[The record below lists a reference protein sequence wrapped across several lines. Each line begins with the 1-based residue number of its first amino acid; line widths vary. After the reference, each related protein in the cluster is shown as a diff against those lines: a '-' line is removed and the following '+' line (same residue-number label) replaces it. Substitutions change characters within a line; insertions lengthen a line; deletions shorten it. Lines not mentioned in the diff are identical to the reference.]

1 MDNFT
6 GQMDTDIGSY
16 LRSETITA
24 APYTTLTKLLEK
36 WSTIQPDR
44 EAVVCYSHDG
54 TRTSITYGKFYEDA
68 VKLARGLIR
77 IGILKGDY
85 VGIGGNNTPEWMV
98 GTYGVL
104 FAKAR
109 PVYFPF
115 HDKAGEG
122 IKRTLTKVGGCK
134 AILFDPGLG
143 DFHWEIMQR
152 IAKVDQKTGG
162 VLQSDIPA
170 LKWLIALSPIGSN
183 EGFPTIA
190 SVFCDDNIELPEID
204 PEDIA
209 AVMQTSGSTGYPKV
223 VEKSHYEFV
232 KYGDAYAF
240 LLDVDIKKDS
250 STIYYNDRPFFWLG
264 GYPGFVIVVGG
275 TRVTQ
280 KTTLALQSYSE
291 IVRFTKTIIH
301 QEKPDCGFFIVP
313 FYLEM
318 TRSEDFHWKF
328 RSVMVSGQPIPPI
341 CFEGM
346 GKAYDSISALYGSTE
361 AGMIAGK
368 IYRSSEPLGDKIIGM
383 LPLAGI
389 ELKVVGKDG
398 FIASRCSKG
407 ELYIRSSSPQFKG
420 YLNDPEK
427 TAVVLDSSGWYKT
440 DDFCQINSAG
450 HLEIMGR
457 VSDVMQISGNKI
469 TPSFIEEYVKRH
481 PDVMEVVVFAIKD
494 QSHADDVPC
503 AAVVR
508 VDGSTLT
515 EESLRVFIKQEL
527 NITEEGKFTENVYV
541 PRHIVFLN
549 NIPRTSTGKSDRKA
563 VKNVCLPVI

>member
-1 MDNFT
+1 MNFAV
-6 GQMDTDIGSY
+6 QMDMDIGSY
-16 LRSETITA
+16 LRSERIST

-36 WSTIQPDR
+36 WGTIQPDR
-44 EAVVCYSHDG
+44 EAIVCYSHDG
-54 TRTSITYGKFYEDA
+54 TRTSITYGKFYNDA
-68 VKLARGLIR
+68 VKLAKGLIR
-77 IGILKGDY
+77 IGVKEGNY

-115 HDKAGEG
+115 HDKTGDG

-143 DFHWEIMQR
+143 DSHWEIVQQ
-152 IAKVDQKTGG
+152 IAQVDQNTGC

-170 LKWLIALSPIGSN
+170 LKWLIALSPIGSH

-190 SVFCDDNIELPEID
+190 SIFCDDNTELPEID

-209 AVMQTSGSTGYPKV
+209 AVLQTSGSTGFPKV

-232 KYGDAYAF
+232 KYGDDYAF

-250 STIYYNDRPFFWLG
+250 GTIYYNDRPFFWQG
-264 GYPGFVIVVGG
+264 GYPGFVMVVGG

-280 KTTLALQSYSE
+280 KTTLALSSYSE
-291 IVRFTKTIIH
+291 IVQFTKTIIH
-301 QEKPDCGFFIVP
+301 KEKPDCGFFVVP

-318 TRSEDFHWKF
+318 TGSEDFLWKF
-328 RSVMVSGQPIPPI
+328 RSVIVSGQPIPPI
-341 CFEGM
+341 CFEGK
-346 GKAYDSISALYGSTE
+346 GKVYDAFSALYGSTE

-368 IYRSSEPLGDKIIGM
+368 IYRSSEPRGDEIMGM
-383 LPLAGI
+383 LPLAGM

-398 FIASRCSKG
+398 FVVPQGSKG
-407 ELYIRSSSPQFKG
+407 ELYIRSSPQFKG

-427 TAVVLDSSGWYKT
+427 TAIVLDSSGWYKA
-440 DDFCQINSAG
+440 DDFCKINSAG
-450 HLEIMGR
+450 HLEVLGR

-469 TPSFIEEYVKRH
+469 TPSFIEAYVKRH

-515 EESLRVFIKQEL
+515 EESLREFIKREL
-527 NITEEGKFTENVYV
+527 NITEDAKFTENVYV

-549 NIPRTSTGKSDRKA
+549 DLPRTSTGKSDRKA
-563 VKNVCLPVI
+563 VKNMCLPKT